1 MLTMNEPDVAG
12 SAKEGPTTS
21 WSGSTSP
28 ITVGLLGV
36 QDWSAGD
43 VGFDGG
49 GGEWNGDAHSKTPRL
64 ACGDAQ
70 S

>member
-1 MLTMNEPDVAG
+1 MLTMNKPDVAG

-28 ITVGLLGV
+28 ITVGLLGG

-43 VGFDGG
+43 VGV
-49 GGEWNGDAHSKTPRL
+49 GDEGSEKSEI
-64 ACGDAQ
+64 D
-70 S
+70 SFW